1 MTREKNALA
10 DLTAPNHT
18 SRNLSLVH
26 TRDASSSQS
35 PPGKPPQFVRFDRR
49 ELTTVLALYGRKI
62 AAGEWRDYALD
73 FTRDRALF
81 SVYRRTS
88 ERPLYVIEKNPRL
101 ARKQGQYLVTN
112 TQGRVLKRGHKLEQ
126 VLKVLEPNLVVVK

>member
-1 MTREKNALA
+1 MTWEENALA
-10 DLTAPNHT
+10 DLTAPNQT
-18 SRNLSLVH
+18 SRTLSLVH
-26 TRDASSSQS
+26 ASEHTPPRSS
-35 PPGKPPQFVRFDRR
+35 PGKPPALVSFNRR
-49 ELTTVLALYGRKI
+49 ELMAVLGLYGRKI

-88 ERPLYVIEKNPRL
+88 EHPLYVIEKNPRL

-112 TQGRVLKRGHKLEQ
+112 AQGRILKRGHKLEQ
-126 VLKVLEPNLVVVK
+126 VLKVLEPGLVVVK